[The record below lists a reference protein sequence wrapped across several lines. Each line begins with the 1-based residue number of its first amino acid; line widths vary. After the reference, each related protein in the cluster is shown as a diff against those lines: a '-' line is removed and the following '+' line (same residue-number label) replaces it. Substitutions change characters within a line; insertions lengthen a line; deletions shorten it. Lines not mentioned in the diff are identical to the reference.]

1 LTNTITGTNGSDPL
15 TGTSGD
21 DDIRGLDGNDTINP
35 GEGFDL
41 VNGGAGLDLLILN
54 FINNPG
60 VAPSFLNQ
68 VSGAGE
74 YVATGKRVTF
84 SNIERFNI
92 TGSASDDVF
101 SGFAGNDTINGGDG
115 ADTIS
120 GGAGINVLN
129 GGLGLDILVD
139 ANLATATAN
148 LTVKEDGTTAIT
160 LPSGASIAGFERF
173 ANLTTGSG
181 NDTISFTA
189 DFNNTINTGIGND
202 TINPGLGFDVVNGG
216 DGTDLL
222 IANFSASTLGVA
234 YGFFNLTNGSGNIVA
249 SSRKIDYANIERFN
263 FSGSGFD
270 DNLLGGSGND
280 TINGGGGADTIQG
293 NGGIDILNGNG
304 GVDILI
310 DANLSSA
317 TANLTVKEDGTTA
330 ITLPSGASIAGF
342 ERFTNLTTGS
352 GNDTISF
359 TADFN
364 NTINTGVGNDTIN
377 PGLGFDVV
385 NGGTG
390 TDLLTANFSAS
401 TLGVSYGFFNL
412 TNGSGTIVASSRQ
425 IDYGNIE
432 RVNLTGSGLSDNL
445 LGVSGNDSLNGG
457 SGDDTLNGSKGAD
470 TLTGGLG
477 SDFFEFNASNEGID
491 VITDFN
497 PAADTVRLKASGFA
511 GLNVGNLPA
520 TAFVLGSGAADAGDR
535 IIYNSTTGAI
545 FFDTDGT
552 GATAQV
558 QIATLNPKP
567 GTNPTAADFVVI

>member
-139 ANLATATAN
+139 ANLAT
-148 LTVKEDGTTAIT
+148 
-160 LPSGASIAGFERF
+160 
-173 ANLTTGSG
+173 
-181 NDTISFTA
+181 
-189 DFNNTINTGIGND
+189 
-202 TINPGLGFDVVNGG
+202 
-216 DGTDLL
+216 
-222 IANFSASTLGVA
+222 
-234 YGFFNLTNGSGNIVA
+234 
-249 SSRKIDYANIERFN
+249 
-263 FSGSGFD
+263 
-270 DNLLGGSGND
+270 
-280 TINGGGGADTIQG
+280 
-293 NGGIDILNGNG
+293 
-304 GVDILI
+304 
-310 DANLSSA
+310 A